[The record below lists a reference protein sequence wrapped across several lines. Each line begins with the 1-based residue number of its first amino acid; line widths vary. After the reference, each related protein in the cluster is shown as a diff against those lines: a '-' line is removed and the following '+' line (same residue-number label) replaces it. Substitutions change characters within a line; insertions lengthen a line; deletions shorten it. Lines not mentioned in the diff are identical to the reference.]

1 MGFLIIIP
9 VCFLLSLI
17 WVWWSVRPQRRPDAN
32 DSMQWHRRSMA
43 ALDPGRD
50 AVGLDP
56 GRDAVAG
63 LAPGERGVGTGIPT
77 TDALRNAGS

>member
-1 MGFLIIIP
+1 MQRFLVGFLIIIP
-9 VCFLLSLI
+9 VCFVLSLI

-50 AVGLDP
+50 P
-56 GRDAVAG
+56 GRDVVAG
-63 LAPGERGVGTGIPT
+63 VALGDRAVDNGVRT
-77 TDALRNAGS
+77 TAG

>member
-9 VCFLLSLI
+9 VGFVLSLI

-50 AVGLDP
+50 
-56 GRDAVAG
+56 VAAG
-63 LAPGERGVGTGIPT
+63 ALASPGERVADSGVRT

>member
-1 MGFLIIIP
+1 VGFLIIIP
-9 VCFLLSLI
+9 VCFVLSLI
-17 WVWWSVRPQRRPDAN
+17 WVWWSVRPRRRPDAN

-50 AVGLDP
+50 VVVG
-56 GRDAVAG
+56 V
-63 LAPGERGVGTGIPT
+63 APGERGVDTGIRT